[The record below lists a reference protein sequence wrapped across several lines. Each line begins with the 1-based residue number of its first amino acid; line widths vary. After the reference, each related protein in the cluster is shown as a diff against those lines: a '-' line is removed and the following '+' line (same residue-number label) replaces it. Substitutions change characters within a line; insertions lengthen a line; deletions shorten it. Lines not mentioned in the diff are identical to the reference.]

1 LSLELW
7 KLWRAFGDQVP
18 LFAGGLVDW
27 PDWVLHD
34 FRIIEWQNRMV
45 RHALGLD

>member
-1 LSLELW
+1 LW
-7 KLWRAFGDQVP
+7 KLWRAFGEHVP

-34 FRIIEWQNRMV
+34 LKIIEWQNRMA
-45 RHALGLD
+45 RHALDLD